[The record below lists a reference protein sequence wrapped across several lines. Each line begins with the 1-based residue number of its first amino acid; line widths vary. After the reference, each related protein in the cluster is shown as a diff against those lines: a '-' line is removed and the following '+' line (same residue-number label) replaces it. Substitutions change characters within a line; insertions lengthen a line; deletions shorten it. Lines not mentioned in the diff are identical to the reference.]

1 MATSMKLI
9 ETFNESAER
18 EQIQTVIE
26 NLMQIE
32 GDTVAHVRLSVQTV
46 NPDGTVNNESV
57 TWSRRYEHVEE

>member
-1 MATSMKLI
+1 MGSYMRLI

-18 EQIQTVIE
+18 EQIQAMIE
-26 NLMQIE
+26 ELMQVDD
-32 GDTVAHVRLSVQTV
+32 DTVAHVRLSVQTV